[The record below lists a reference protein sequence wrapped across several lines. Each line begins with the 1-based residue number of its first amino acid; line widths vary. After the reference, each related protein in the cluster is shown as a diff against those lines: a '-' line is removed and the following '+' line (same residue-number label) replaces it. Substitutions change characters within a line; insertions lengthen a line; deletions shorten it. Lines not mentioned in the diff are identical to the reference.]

1 MKDISRTLAK
11 LQVSKDGIS
20 VYMLLLKRGISSVSD
35 IARLGELHR
44 PRAYEVIRDLTE
56 KELIVPV
63 MRGKRIFYE
72 AASPRRLRYMVG
84 LLAEEIESVIP
95 SLELLQ
101 STRREETTHVEQL
114 SGKQG
119 LAHAFMDVVDSLGK
133 GDVFYR
139 VGAERDQKVVD
150 GYVPREY
157 RALRDKKQLE
167 RLVITSKRIGSAK
180 KARMERTIRL
190 IAEGDELFENNVIQF
205 IYGNKISLLDFNT
218 EKAII
223 IENEAMAAFQKKLFL
238 TLYKHLP
245 QL

>member
-1 MKDISRTLAK
+1 MKDISRILAK
-11 LQVSKDGIS
+11 LQVSTDGIS
-20 VYMLLLKRGISSVSD
+20 VYMLLLKRGVSSMSE
-35 IARLGELHR
+35 IAHLGELHR
-44 PRAYEVIRDLTE
+44 PRAYEVIRDLAE
-56 KELIVPV
+56 KELVV
-63 MRGKRIFYE
+63 VVTRGKRTFYE

-84 LLAEEIESVIP
+84 SLAEEIESVIP
-95 SLELLQ
+95 QLETLQ
-101 STRREETTHVEQL
+101 STRTDAATHVEQL
-114 SGKQG
+114 SGRQG
-119 LAHAFMDVVDSLGK
+119 LAYAFMDVVDSLAK

-139 VGAERDQKVVD
+139 IGAERDQKTVD
-150 GYVPREY
+150 SYVPREY

-190 IAEGDELFENNVIQF
+190 IGEGDELFENNVIQF
-205 IYGNKISLLDFNT
+205 IYGNKMSLLDFNT